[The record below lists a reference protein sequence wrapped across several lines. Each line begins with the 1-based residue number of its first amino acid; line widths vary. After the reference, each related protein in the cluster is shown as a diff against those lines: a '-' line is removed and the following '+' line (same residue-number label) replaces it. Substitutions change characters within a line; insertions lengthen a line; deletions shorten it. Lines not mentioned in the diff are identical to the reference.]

1 MTRLSR
7 TTRFMF
13 FAFVTIAVI
22 AILQSSPPISESSLD
37 RRAEIWWQSKTQT
50 STQSQDSREFVLSN
64 EPCPNNI
71 PLLQPKQVDVV
82 NLELSLF
89 LDLPGAIALAFLDAE
104 NGFVAER
111 NGLVYAFDSEG
122 VLAEPVIDITSDTSN
137 EMDQGLLA
145 VSYTHLTLPTIYS
158 V

>member
-1 MTRLSR
+1 MTRLSG

-50 STQSQDSREFVLSN
+50 STQSQDYREFVLSN

-122 VLAEPVIDITSDTSN
+122 ILAEPVINITSDTSN
-137 EMDQGLLA
+137 
-145 VSYTHLTLPTIYS
+145 
-158 V
+158 